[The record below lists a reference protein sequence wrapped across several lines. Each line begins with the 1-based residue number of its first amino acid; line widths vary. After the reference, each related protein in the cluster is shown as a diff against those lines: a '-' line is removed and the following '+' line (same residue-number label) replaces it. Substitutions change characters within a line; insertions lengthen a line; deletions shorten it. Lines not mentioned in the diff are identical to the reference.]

1 MILKGDLSLFQEIKI
16 GGSGK
21 NGLKRQENFIESY
34 LNEQRGVTN
43 KNDWENYFLPDN
55 GCSGPEVVE
64 LNDDLVVI
72 VVDSQ
77 WWLGDSDE
85 EPKINEGC
93 AARNKA
99 SFRFIFESTI
109 RKYRNQNVVVAI
121 HHPPYTYGPHGGG
134 FTAKQHIFP
143 LTDINPKLYLP
154 LPGVGTAAALF
165 RATVG
170 SRQDVAHQDYKD
182 LRTALLA
189 GAKKN
194 GNFIFAS
201 GHEHAL
207 QYIERGDQQFIIS
220 GSASKTSPVLL
231 GKGAEF
237 ASGALGF
244 STIQFYDGGEAWA
257 QFWEVNSDGTH
268 ASLVFQKKIKDQFK
282 LSREKIQTD
291 FPEYDQH
298 KDSTIQSVTINKVD
312 PHRRISQISFWRSSS
327 RALPGK
333 IFISCS

>member
-1 MILKGDLSLFQEIKI
+1 MYLVGDVGNVMPHASTPVLTYLKSKLVAESKNSSVLFLGDNIGEFGMPPAGDITKREVAEQSILAQLEILNDFKGRPIFIPGNQDWQ
-16 GGSGK
+16 GWGK

-43 KNDWENYFLPDN
+43 ENDWENYFLPDN

-99 SFRFIFESTI
+99 SFRFTFESMI
-109 RKYRNQNVVVAI
+109 RKYRNQNVVIAL

-165 RATVG
+165 RASVG

-189 GAKKN
+189 VLKRTGTLFLPAATNMPFNTLKV
-194 GNFIFAS
+194 
-201 GHEHAL
+201 E
-207 QYIERGDQQFIIS
+207 
-220 GSASKTSPVLL
+220 TSNLSL
-231 GKGAEF
+231 AE
-237 ASGALGF
+237 
-244 STIQFYDGGEAWA
+244 
-257 QFWEVNSDGTH
+257 V
-268 ASLVFQKKIKDQFK
+268 
-282 LSREKIQTD
+282 
-291 FPEYDQH
+291 
-298 KDSTIQSVTINKVD
+298 
-312 PHRRISQISFWRSSS
+312 HRK
-327 RALPGK
+327 RAPYY
-333 IFISCS
+333 

>member
-1 MILKGDLSLFQEIKI
+1 MFIITIPFLIVSCASYKLKYSKSAKQWQQNTPSDTLILNHTMYLVGDVGNVMPHASTPVLAYLKSKLVAESKNSSVLFLGDNIGEFGMPPAGDIAKREVAEQSILAQLEILNDFKGRPIFIPGNQDW
-16 GGSGK
+16 GWGK

-99 SFRFIFESTI
+99 SFRFIFESMI
-109 RKYRNQNVVVAI
+109 RKYRNQNVVVAL

-165 RATVG
+165 RASVG

-207 QYIERGDQQFIIS
+207 QYIES
-220 GSASKTSPVLL
+220 GRPA
-231 GKGAEF
+231 
-237 ASGALGF
+237 
-244 STIQFYDGGEAWA
+244 IY
-257 QFWEVNSDGTH
+257 H
-268 ASLVFQKKIKDQFK
+268 
-282 LSREKIQTD
+282 
-291 FPEYDQH
+291 
-298 KDSTIQSVTINKVD
+298 
-312 PHRRISQISFWRSSS
+312 
-327 RALPGK
+327 
-333 IFISCS
+333 